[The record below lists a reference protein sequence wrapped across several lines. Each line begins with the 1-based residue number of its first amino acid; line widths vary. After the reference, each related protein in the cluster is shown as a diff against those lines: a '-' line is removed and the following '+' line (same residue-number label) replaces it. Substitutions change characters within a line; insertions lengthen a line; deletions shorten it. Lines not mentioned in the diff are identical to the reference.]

1 MHNDI
6 QFPTYE
12 GDQTADVNFRDYVIM
27 IGNSYK
33 KSIGAIEEEILE
45 YLRDHPHAGDT
56 VEGIAR

>member
-12 GDQTADVNFRDYVIM
+12 GDQTADVNLRDYVIM
-27 IGNSYK
+27 TGNFYR
-33 KSIGAIEEEILE
+33 KSIGAIEKEILE